1 MSSNL
6 VNMHNQQSVLRV
18 MRLITLLKT
27 TPKTINHLSHT
38 IGTTDRSI
46 YRYIDLIKELGFDVQ
61 KNNTNRYFI
70 AGEEPGTNLSFTTEE
85 AEYLKQLILSTGK
98 QTPLT
103 ASILK
108 KIQQTSEVNIVSNL
122 TIRANLS
129 RVIEQIAE
137 AINTEHQIE
146 LINYHSISSNS
157 ITNRTVEP
165 IGFTDNYDALIAYE
179 PTTKKN
185 KYFKIERIE
194 KVEILD
200 QPIKHQDKHQH
211 QQPDPFGFAPRT
223 DGITVTIHLKMT
235 LKAYLLMKEEYPLT
249 TPHFKHNKK
258 DNTYNLKI
266 EVNSL
271 KPITRF
277 SEGLKD
283 EIEYVEDIQINQQLR
298 NDVL

>member
-1 MSSNL
+1 
-6 VNMHNQQSVLRV
+6 

-70 AGEEPGTNLSFTTEE
+70 AGEVPGTNLSFTPEE
-85 AEYLKQLILSTGK
+85 AAYLKQLILSTGK

-103 ASILK
+103 DSILK

-122 TIRANLS
+122 TIKANLS

-137 AINTEHQIE
+137 AIHTEHQIE

-157 ITNRTVEP
+157 ITNRMVEP
-165 IGFTDNYDALIAYE
+165 IGFTDNYDALMAYE
-179 PTTKKN
+179 PETQKN
-185 KYFKIERIE
+185 KYFKIERID
-194 KVEILD
+194 KIEILD
-200 QPIKHQDKHQH
+200 HPIKHKDKHQH
-211 QQPDPFGFAPRT
+211 QKPDPFGFAPRT
-223 DGITVTIHLKMT
+223 DGTTITIHLKMT

-249 TPHFKHNKK
+249 TPYFKHNKK
-258 DNTYNLKI
+258 NNTYILKLD
-266 EVNSL
+266 VNNL

-277 SEGLKD
+277 QEGLKE
-283 EIEYVEDIQINQQLR
+283 EIEYVEDIEINRELR
-298 NDVL
+298 DDVI